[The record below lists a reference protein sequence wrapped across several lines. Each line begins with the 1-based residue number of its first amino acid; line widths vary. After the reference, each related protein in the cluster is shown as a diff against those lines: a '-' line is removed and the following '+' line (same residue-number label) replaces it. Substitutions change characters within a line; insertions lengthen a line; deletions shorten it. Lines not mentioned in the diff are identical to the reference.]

1 MKKKENEINLLLNYN
16 IVSIFYCLHVTQ
28 YYFVKG
34 LFPRVREKHC
44 VYTSLHEYVTT
55 ISMFYLRHGASPVGN
70 FAALAS
76 AKVAN
81 RTTIDEVI
89 LI

>member
-1 MKKKENEINLLLNYN
+1 MCHDVMMVLFSLSVGLKKPN
-16 IVSIFYCLHVTQ
+16 SILLHVSC
-28 YYFVKG
+28 FDKIIFLVAKI
-34 LFPRVREKHC
+34 FFHDF
-44 VYTSLHEYVTT
+44 
-55 ISMFYLRHGASPVGN
+55 SMFYLRHGASPVGN
-70 FAALAS
+70 LAALAS